1 MKKNNCYLINAPAGS
16 GKTTY
21 IYNKIMAISIKSP
34 NTKILCITYTNRAAD
49 ELKNKFQYY
58 NSKKLEVYTIH
69 SFINNFMDNYF
80 KKNQIINDYVEEYKD
95 EIKKIIDNPNEE
107 KNLKKINKYKEK
119 YGEEINY
126 EIIKKNITKIYYNET
141 NFNNYLYGGLSHDD
155 LIKFTYIISNKYD
168 NILFKLSKM
177 YDYVFIDEYQD
188 TPSYVLEIFYNC
200 SKYSSIR
207 LYLFGDKMQQI
218 YNNYSNDFNNVL
230 KFFDKSI
237 RLNCNY
243 RSSKKIV
250 DILNNIYNDKDYI
263 QQSKNIIESK
273 ALCIITDDF
282 ESELDKYNDYYKLFL
297 LNNKKYSQ
305 IGASNLY
312 SAIIKIGNYSYN
324 GKYNVA
330 DALNN
335 DIDENKD
342 ILFKPL
348 YIINYIIEMYKKSNF
363 GGIVRTLE
371 KYHRIFNCSKIIIK
385 DFKDIYDF
393 KIYLKNI
400 YEEYININNTI
411 SDFLIKTDLINKEYY
426 ENIILNVEY
435 ENVLNVKINEFIN
448 YIKYI
453 KNSDCSTQH
462 GVKGEGHNNIIFV
475 SESSSNP
482 NVNMYDF
489 FKLFSK
495 SNIKINDFEYFN
507 TLYIKYIKDIEDL
520 IKTNISELN
529 KETYEIFSSK
539 INDIVLK
546 MYNEIKEFEFFNLIK
561 FKYENYIKKQKVTS
575 LKEFLKKG
583 YYQSILSAYKIF
595 YVGCSRAKNNL
606 IILISKSKTNNYQ
619 LELKEKLEKIGFDV
633 KIK

>member
-21 IYNKIMAISIKSP
+21 IYNKIMEINIKSP

-49 ELKNKFQYY
+49 ELKNKFEYY

-95 EIKKIIDNPNEE
+95 EIKKIIDNPDEE

-141 NFNNYLYGGLSHDD
+141 NFSNYLYGGLSHDD
-155 LIKFTYIISNKYD
+155 LIKFTHIISNKYD

-200 SKYSSIR
+200 SKYSNIR

-218 YNNYSNDFNNVL
+218 YDNYNNDFNNVL

-263 QQSKNIIESK
+263 QQSQNIIESK

-282 ESELDKYNDYYKLFL
+282 ESELNKYNDYYKLFL
-297 LNNKKYSQ
+297 LNSKKYSQ

-348 YIINYIIEMYKKSNF
+348 YIINYVIEMYKKSNF

-435 ENVLNVKINEFIN
+435 KNVLNVKINEFIN

-561 FKYENYIKKQKVTS
+561 FKYENYIKKQKVTA

>member
-21 IYNKIMAISIKSP
+21 IYNKIMEINIKSP

-49 ELKNKFQYY
+49 ELKNKFEYY

-95 EIKKIIDNPNEE
+95 EIKKIIDNPDEE

-141 NFNNYLYGGLSHDD
+141 NFSNYLYGGLSHDD

-200 SKYSSIR
+200 SKYSNIR

-218 YNNYSNDFNNVL
+218 YDNYNNDFNNVL

-263 QQSKNIIESK
+263 QQSQNIIESK

-282 ESELDKYNDYYKLFL
+282 ESELNKYNDYYKLFL
-297 LNNKKYSQ
+297 LNSKKYSQ

-348 YIINYIIEMYKKSNF
+348 YIINYVIEMYKKSNF

-435 ENVLNVKINEFIN
+435 ENLLNVKINEFIN

-561 FKYENYIKKQKVTS
+561 FKYENYIKKQKVTA